1 MAAMTESPDRPAN
14 APAPARRV
22 DWRLLRAQVRA
33 VARLELRSILSLR
46 SGFFLSF
53 LAGMPVVLM
62 ALHALFTHRGCRLD
76 EDSRVLA
83 GLVQVYYLR
92 LAIFFGC
99 LGVFG
104 RLFRGEVVARTL
116 HHFFLAPMRREVL
129 VAGKYL
135 GAAVGTSLVFV
146 LGLTATFAL
155 TFGHLGAAGWD
166 FVWRGPGLGHL
177 GAYLLVATLACFGYG
192 AIFLVLG
199 VFLRNPG
206 VPSLLLLGWETF
218 SGVLPAWLQRLSV
231 TYYLKPLLPIGLPD
245 EGPGALFS
253 VVVEPV
259 AAWVAVT
266 GLMVFA
272 LAVVALACWRVR
284 HLEINYSTD

>member
-1 MAAMTESPDRPAN
+1 MSESAAATSTAPVLM
-14 APAPARRV
+14 PAPRL
-22 DWRLLRAQVRA
+22 DWRLMRAQLMA
-33 VARLELRSILSLR
+33 VARLELRRIVSLR
-46 SGFFLSF
+46 SGFFLLF
-53 LAGMPVVLM
+53 LAGMPALIM
-62 ALHALFTHRGCRLD
+62 ALHAAFVRHGCNVG

-92 LAIFFGC
+92 LGIFFGC

-116 HHFFLAPMRREVL
+116 HHYFLAPMRREVL

-135 GAAVGTSLVFV
+135 GAAVGTALVFV
-146 LGLTATFAL
+146 LGISATFAI
-155 TFGHLGAAGWD
+155 TFGHLDGAGRE
-166 FVWRGPGLGHL
+166 FVLHGPGLGHL
-177 GAYLLVATLACFGYG
+177 GAYVLVAVLACFGYG

-206 VPSLLLLGWETF
+206 PPSLLLLGWETF

-231 TYYLKPLLPIGLPD
+231 TFYLKPLLPIGLPD

-259 AAWVAVT
+259 APWLAVT
-266 GLMVFA
+266 GLMAFA
-272 LAVVALACWRVR
+272 VAVVALACWRIRQV
-284 HLEINYSTD
+284 EINYSTD